1 MALQLALYRFAYSEL
16 RSIPIENI
24 DVSFYFVSD
33 DMELIPEDLPDPDQ
47 LMRMWEELF
56 S

>member
-1 MALQLALYRFAYSEL
+1 L

-24 DVSFYFVSD
+24 DVSFYFVAND
-33 DMELIPEDLPDPDQ
+33 IELIPEDVPDP
-47 LMRMWEELF
+47 EELIKIWEALF